1 MREKTILL
9 IGSVCII
16 ALMYSVSG
24 NCGSTTGGGRFYGG
38 AAQYAQSTSQPT
50 SSQKDT
56 TQNTSA
62 LDNDNLT
69 VNEIKIMQEK
79 LNQLGF
85 NCGTADGIVGTK
97 TIEAVKQYE
106 RSKGMTA
113 EGKVSR
119 ELYNTLM
126 KDKDTLTIDNDDANS
141 NVTAKTNISGAF
153 SKGTC
158 HSKTG
163 NASLDSKSSYT
174 SQNAGEVGENL
185 FNALQ
190 NAFNETAGMKNR

>member
-1 MREKTILL
+1 
-9 IGSVCII
+9 
-16 ALMYSVSG
+16 
-24 NCGSTTGGGRFYGG
+24 
-38 AAQYAQSTSQPT
+38 
-50 SSQKDT
+50 
-56 TQNTSA
+56 
-62 LDNDNLT
+62 
-69 VNEIKIMQEK
+69 MQEK

-126 KDKDTLTIDNDDANS
+126 KDKDALTIDNDDANS

-163 NASLDSKSSYT
+163 NASLDSKSS
-174 SQNAGEVGENL
+174 
-185 FNALQ
+185 
-190 NAFNETAGMKNR
+190 